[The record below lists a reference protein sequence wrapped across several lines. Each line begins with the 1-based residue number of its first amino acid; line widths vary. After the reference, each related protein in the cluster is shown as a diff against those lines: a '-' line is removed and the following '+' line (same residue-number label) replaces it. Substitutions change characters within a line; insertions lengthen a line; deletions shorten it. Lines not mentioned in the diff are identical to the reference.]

1 MGRELAIQTDRKF
14 DGKSMRALPD
24 RQRGFVL
31 EMLKRNANPAMVMEA
46 AEAAGYRPDYGY
58 HLMRDEG
65 VISALHEESVKRL
78 TGAAIV
84 GVSVLLEIAQ
94 SEDHKDRFKAAKE
107 LAAIN
112 GFTAEQRIRVE
123 HVTEDKRDL
132 IEQIK
137 SMARELKLDPKQLL
151 AGVGVVE
158 GEFTEAPDE

>member
-1 MGRELAIQTDRKF
+1 
-14 DGKSMRALPD
+14 
-24 RQRGFVL
+24 
-31 EMLKRNANPAMVMEA
+31 
-46 AEAAGYRPDYGY
+46 
-58 HLMRDEG
+58 MRDEG
-65 VISALHEESVKRL
+65 VIAALHEESVKRL

-137 SMARELKLDPKQLL
+137 GMARELKLDPKQLL
-151 AGVGVVE
+151 AGVGVTE
-158 GEFTEAPDE
+158 GEFTEVPDE